1 MVVLNK
7 KEPLLVFIGDIIIFA
22 VSLWL
27 SVSIRKGGFSG
38 LKDLNDYFVPFSIL
52 FVVWALVFFIAG
64 LYDKYT
70 TILRDKLPGM
80 IFWAQVAN
88 SVIAFGFFYLMPFFG
103 IAPKTIL
110 LIDLIISFVLIY
122 YWRAYSH
129 LLFGLKHK
137 ELALIVGRG
146 EDMKDLEKEV
156 NGNNR
161 SGLSFIASID
171 LDKFNGDNLS
181 SDIINKISSE
191 NISVVVIDLRNEK
204 VEPIIPQLYN
214 YIFSEVKFIDM
225 YKIYEDV
232 FDRIPLSLIR
242 YNWFLE
248 NISVTPRAVY
258 DILKRFSDIALSMV
272 LGLIFIIL
280 LPFVFLLI
288 KLEDRGSVFFIQNRI
303 GRNNK
308 IIKLLK
314 FRSMSVAQKEKIT
327 KVGWYLRK
335 TRIDELPQFWNV
347 LKGDLSLIGPRP
359 ETPDLAKNYESD
371 ISYYNIRHL
380 IKPGLSGWAQIYQNN
395 PPKFSVNLNDTK
407 IKLSYDIYYVKN
419 RSIMLDI
426 KIALKTIKTILS
438 KSGK

>member
-7 KEPLLVFIGDIIIFA
+7 KEPLLVFAGDIVIFA
-22 VSLWL
+22 ISLWL
-27 SVSIRKGGFSG
+27 SVSIRNGSFSG
-38 LKDLNDYFVPFSIL
+38 FRDLNDYFIPFSIL

-70 TILRDKLPGM
+70 TILKDKLPGM
-80 IFWAQVAN
+80 IFWAQVVN

-129 LLFGLKHK
+129 LLFGFKHK
-137 ELALIVGRG
+137 EVALIVGRG

-156 NGNNR
+156 NDNSR
-161 SGLSFIASID
+161 SGLSFVDSID
-171 LDKFNGDNLS
+171 LDMVESSALS
-181 SDIINKISSE
+181 REIINKISSRG
-191 NISVVVIDLRNEK
+191 ISVVAIDLRNEK
-204 VEPIIPQLYN
+204 VEPILPQLYN
-214 YIFSEVKFIDM
+214 FIFSGVKFIDM

-248 NISVTPRAVY
+248 NISVTPRVVY
-258 DILKRFSDIALSMV
+258 DVLKRFSDIVLSII
-272 LGLIFIIL
+272 LGFIFLIL
-280 LPFVFLLI
+280 LPFVSLFV
-288 KLEDRGSVFFIQNRI
+288 KLEDRGPIFFIQNRI

-308 IIKLLK
+308 IVRLLK
-314 FRSMSVAQKEKIT
+314 FRSMSIFEKERIT
-327 KVGWYLRK
+327 RFGWYLRK

-359 ETPDLAKNYESD
+359 ETPELAKSYESD

-407 IKLSYDIYYVKN
+407 VKLSYDIYYVKN

>member
-7 KEPLLVFIGDIIIFA
+7 KEPLLVFTGDIIIFA
-22 VSLWL
+22 ISLWL
-27 SVSIRKGGFSG
+27 SISLRNGGFSS
-38 LKDLNDYFVPFSIL
+38 LKDLGDYLIPFSIL
-52 FVVWALVFFIAG
+52 FALWSLVFFIAG

-70 TILRDKLPGM
+70 TILRDRLPGM
-80 IFWAQVAN
+80 IFWAQVTN
-88 SVIAFGFFYLMPFFG
+88 SIIAFGFFYLIPFFG

-110 LIDLIISFVLIY
+110 LIDLVISFVLIY
-122 YWRAYSH
+122 YWRAYSNF
-129 LLFGLKHK
+129 LFGFKHK

-146 EDMKDLEKEV
+146 EEMKDLEREV
-156 NGNNR
+156 NDNFR
-161 SGLSFIASID
+161 SGLSFVDSID
-171 LDKFNGDNLS
+171 LDTVESGDLS
-181 SDIINKISSE
+181 KEIVNKISSK
-191 NISVVVIDLRNEK
+191 NVSVVAIDLRNEK
-204 VEPIIPQLYN
+204 VEPIVPQLYN
-214 YIFSEVKFIDM
+214 FIFSGIKFVDM

-248 NISVTPRAVY
+248 NISVTPRVVY
-258 DILKRFSDIALSMV
+258 DILKRISDV
-272 LGLIFIIL
+272 LLAVILGFIFLIF
-280 LPFVFLLI
+280 LPFVYLVI
-288 KLEDRGSVFFIQNRI
+288 KIEDRGPVFFVQNRI

-314 FRSMSVAQKEKIT
+314 FRSMSVVEKEKIT

-359 ETPDLAKNYESD
+359 ETPELAKSYESD